1 MSINLNNT
9 LPAAPLGGQNILWQ
23 QDTSGNVSAYTSLSD
38 TMTTVVPVAGV
49 VTLNCAMGNVFL
61 IQVTMAVT
69 SVVVTNPTAGQI
81 ITLLWY
87 QISTGFT
94 VTYSATFIGY
104 TAPSTTAGTFSSQQF
119 VYNLADTNF
128 FALSTGVQGM
138 I

>member
-69 SVVVTNPTAGQI
+69 SVVVTNPTAG
-81 ITLLWY
+81 
-87 QISTGFT
+87 
-94 VTYSATFIGY
+94 
-104 TAPSTTAGTFSSQQF
+104 TFSSQQF

>member
-1 MSINLNNT
+1 MINLSNT
-9 LPAAPLGGQNILWQ
+9 SPPAPAGGQNVFWQ
-23 QDTSGNVSAYTSLSD
+23 QDVSGDVSAYTSLSD

-49 VTLNCAMGNVFL
+49 VTLNASLGNVFL

-69 SVVVTNPTAGQI
+69 SIVVTNQIAGQI

-119 VYNLADTNF
+119 VYNLSDTNF

>member
-1 MSINLNNT
+1 MINLSNT
-9 LPAAPLGGQNILWQ
+9 SPPAPSGGKNVFWQ
-23 QDTSGNVSAYTSLSD
+23 QDASGDVSAYTSLSD
-38 TMTTVVPVAGV
+38 TMTTVVPVSGV

-61 IQVTMAVT
+61 INVTMSVT
-69 SVVVTNPTAGQI
+69 SVVVTNPIAGQV

-87 QISTGFT
+87 QSSTGFT
-94 VTYSATFIGY
+94 VTYSATFVGY